1 MDNKEFKQEKEYLAK
16 TIGAIDGKI
25 YELNDNVQKQKEW
38 ALELKKQYIRDL
50 REYDQYEFADN
61 YNKLNEIMDFTDEQ
75 IAQINRLKDIRE
87 KPYFGRVDFKVFGEE
102 EKLKLYIGL
111 MSITDK
117 NGLYVVDWRA
127 PVSELFYESGKGMA
141 SYEAPD
147 GTVEGEITLKRQYDI
162 ENSTLLEYYDVD
174 VNLFDEYLQKV
185 LAKTKGD
192 KLQNIASTIQEEQNK
207 IIRNLKDD
215 VLVVQGYAGCG
226 KTTIALHHIAYAL
239 YRLKNLKSSSV
250 LFFSPNE
257 AFLTYIGKVLPDLG
271 EENTRNATFPKFIK
285 RLLKTNTPVESSD
298 EFVNRYTFLKDKKQI
313 DEKLKFS
320 MREKMQKWLEER
332 GKNLSFVCDV
342 VVEDKT
348 YEKEKLNEMLQNDFK
363 HAKYREKLFMV
374 CEYIYKQTK
383 SEDMGKKE
391 FILNEITQSVN
402 QKCRLFEL
410 YDDFLTDFGYQKL
423 DIDNPIY
430 FEDAVLLCVLKELT
444 QNIII
449 RMDIKH
455 VVLDEAQDYPLL
467 FIDFLLRIYRHAS
480 FSIFGDINQK
490 TVPGELDSLKDITTL
505 ELAQNRFSF
514 VELDKTYRSSEEIV
528 EYSSS
533 LVGNPRHNAFRL
545 KNGEP
550 VLEQQLEKTLTGIKK
565 QLENILEK
573 VDYKKNSVGIIT
585 GDTQTAKEVFEILAQ
600 NKTEQEISLIKNA
613 YSVAGTNIQVV
624 PISLSKG
631 LEFDTVVLI
640 EKGKLFEHSGKNKFL
655 YIGATRAINR
665 LFVLKK

>member
-1 MDNKEFKQEKEYLAK
+1 MDNKEFKQEEEYLAQ
-16 TIGAIDGKI
+16 TISSIDGKI
-25 YELNDNVQKQKEW
+25 YELNENVAKQKEW

-50 REYDQYEFADN
+50 REYDQFEFADN
-61 YNKLNEIMDFTDEQ
+61 YNKLNDIMDFTDEQ
-75 IAQINRLKDIRE
+75 IAQINRLREIRE
-87 KPYFGRVDFKVFGEE
+87 KPYFGRVDFKVLGEE
-102 EKLKLYIGL
+102 ELKLYIGL
-111 MSITDK
+111 MSVSDK

-127 PVSELFYESGKGMA
+127 PVSELFYESGKGKA

-162 ENSTLLEYYDVD
+162 EKSTLLEYYDVD

-185 LAKTKGD
+185 LSKTKGD

-239 YRLKNLKSSSV
+239 YRLNNLKSSSI

-271 EENTRNATFPKFIK
+271 EENTRNATFPKFIR
-285 RLLKTNTPVESSD
+285 RLLKTTRPVESSD
-298 EFVNRYTFLKDKKQI
+298 EFVSRYTFLKDQKQI
-313 DEKLKFS
+313 DEKLKFC
-320 MREKMQKWLEER
+320 MREKMQKWLDKKGET
-332 GKNLSFVCDV
+332 LSFVRDIAID
-342 VVEDKT
+342 DKT
-348 YEKEKLNEMLQNDFK
+348 YEKDKLNEMLQNDFK

-383 SEDMGKKE
+383 SEDMGKKDY
-391 FILNEITQSVN
+391 ILNEIIESVN
-402 QKCRLFEL
+402 QKCRLFDL

-423 DIDNPIY
+423 DVDSPIF

-467 FIDFLLRIYRHAS
+467 FIDFLLRIYRHAN

-490 TVPGELDSLKDITTL
+490 TVPGELDSLKDITKL
-505 ELAQNRFSF
+505 ELAKNRFNF

-528 EYSSS
+528 EYSSN

-550 VLEQQLEKTLTGIKK
+550 VLEQKLEKTLAGIKR
-565 QLENILEK
+565 QLESILEK

-585 GDTQTAKEVFEILAQ
+585 GDIETAKSVFDELCK
-600 NKTEQEISLIKNA
+600 NKTENEISLIKNA

>member
-1 MDNKEFKQEKEYLAK
+1 MDNKEFKQEEEYLAQ
-16 TIGAIDGKI
+16 TISSIDGKI
-25 YELNDNVQKQKEW
+25 YELNENVAKQKEW

-50 REYDQYEFADN
+50 REYDQFEFADN
-61 YNKLNEIMDFTDEQ
+61 YNKLNDIMDFTDEQ
-75 IAQINRLKDIRE
+75 IAQINRLREIRE
-87 KPYFGRVDFKVFGEE
+87 KPYFGRVDFKVLGEE
-102 EKLKLYIGL
+102 ELKLYIGL
-111 MSITDK
+111 MSVSDK

-127 PVSELFYESGKGMA
+127 PVSELFYESGKGKA

-162 ENSTLLEYYDVD
+162 EKSTLLEYYDVD

-185 LAKTKGD
+185 LSKTKGD

-239 YRLKNLKSSSV
+239 YRLNNLKSSSI

-271 EENTRNATFPKFIK
+271 EENTRNATFPKFIR
-285 RLLKTNTPVESSD
+285 RLLKTTRPVESSD
-298 EFVNRYTFLKDKKQI
+298 EFVSRYTFLKDQKQI
-313 DEKLKFS
+313 DEKLKFC
-320 MREKMQKWLEER
+320 MREKMQNWLDKKGET
-332 GKNLSFVCDV
+332 LCFVRDIAID
-342 VVEDKT
+342 DKT
-348 YEKEKLNEMLQNDFK
+348 YEKDKLNEMLQNDFK

-383 SEDMGKKE
+383 SEDMGKKDY
-391 FILNEITQSVN
+391 ILNEIIESVN
-402 QKCRLFEL
+402 QKCRLFDL

-423 DIDNPIY
+423 DVDSPIF

-467 FIDFLLRIYRHAS
+467 FIDFLLRIYRHS
-480 FSIFGDINQK
+480 NFSIFGDINQK
-490 TVPGELDSLKDITTL
+490 TVPGELDSLKDITKL
-505 ELAQNRFSF
+505 ELAKNRFNF

-528 EYSSS
+528 EYSSN

-550 VLEQQLEKTLTGIKK
+550 VLEQKLEKTLAGIKK
-565 QLENILEK
+565 QLESILEK

-585 GDTQTAKEVFEILAQ
+585 GDIETAKSVFDELCK
-600 NKTEQEISLIKNA
+600 NKTENEISLIKNA